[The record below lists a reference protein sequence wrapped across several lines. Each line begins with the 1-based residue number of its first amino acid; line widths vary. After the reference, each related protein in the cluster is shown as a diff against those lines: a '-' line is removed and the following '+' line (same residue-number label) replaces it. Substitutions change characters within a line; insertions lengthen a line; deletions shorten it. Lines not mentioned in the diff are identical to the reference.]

1 MICIYSRHEQCA
13 YIQHEQKWHACS
25 CNTLGKSTRAALDSG
40 AHKHALTFTERLRG
54 HLGVGQVET
63 AMTSSCVFSCACF
76 HVFPALMRCVCT
88 VYFYII
94 YVYTE
99 RERER
104 MNHRNALCMPL
115 FHHVWLPSCRPPSLS
130 FLSGIFLFFFSDQSV
145 SPPSFSSHQLS
156 PHPPLWAGSPFAP
169 ALPSSA
175 SFISSLL
182 PLHHFL
188 FLNIFYPHLMPSS
201 PCYICAVHS
210 SFCGCLSLVCLFPFD
225 LPPNDSRLLFVRF
238 RAWIWVCVQ
247 AHTCTSQF
255 ESVNDCPLR
264 VQHAVYRASHFLSR
278 TCCMIITL
286 CSPDVFV
293 TIHHFAFFIIIFFL
307 FPTFF
312 FIIIFVCLRAYGSNT
327 LPYLTYICALVF
339 LCVTVPVGSCILYFV
354 SEAKPTRAA
363 H

>member
-1 MICIYSRHEQCA
+1 MHLWS
-13 YIQHEQKWHACS
+13 
-25 CNTLGKSTRAALDSG
+25 
-40 AHKHALTFTERLRG
+40 LRG
-54 HLGVGQVET
+54 HLGVGGVET
-63 AMTSSCVFSCACF
+63 AMTSSCVFSCVCV

-104 MNHRNALCMPL
+104 EDESQECSLYAIISPRLTAKL
-115 FHHVWLPSCRPPSLS
+115 SPSLS
-130 FLSGIFLFFFSDQSV
+130 FIPLRHFPLFFSDQSV

-188 FLNIFYPHLMPSS
+188 FFKHFLPSFNAFLPLLYLCRS
-201 PCYICAVHS
+201 L
-210 SFCGCLSLVCLFPFD
+210 FLLWLSLSLLCLFPFD
-225 LPPNDSRLLFVRF
+225 LPPNDSRLLFVHF

-264 VQHAVYRASHFLSR
+264 VQHAVYRASRFLSR

-307 FPTFF
+307 FPTCF

-354 SEAKPTRAA
+354 SEAKPSRAA